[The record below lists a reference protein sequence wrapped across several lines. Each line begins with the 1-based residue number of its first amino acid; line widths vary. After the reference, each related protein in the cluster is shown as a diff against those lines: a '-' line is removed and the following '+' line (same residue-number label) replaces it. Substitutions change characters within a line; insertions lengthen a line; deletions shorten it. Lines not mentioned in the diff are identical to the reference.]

1 MNIQVTKRDGNTED
15 PDLDKPKV
23 VFYACEGIQE

>member
-15 PDLDKPKV
+15 LDLDKTTRSFFMRVKV
-23 VFYACEGIQE
+23 IW